1 MSNYSDLKWIENT
14 EARNKQ
20 GKKAKVDF
28 ISRDVVSGVRAF
40 HKSFPQY
47 AATPLH
53 DLSNLSKELNAA
65 NIWIKDESYRF
76 GLNAFKVLGGSYA
89 IGRYI
94 CDRTNMGLENL
105 TYSNL
110 VSEDTKT
117 KLGDTVFITATDG
130 NHGRGVAWAA
140 REMGHRS
147 VVFMPKGSAE
157 MRLENIRKEGA
168 EASITEYNYDD
179 AVRLANEYALKNNGV
194 MIQDTAWD
202 GYEKIPRWIMQGYA
216 TIADEVEEQLRA
228 LGYGEPT
235 HVFLQAGVGSFAASM
250 LGYFAGKYGDDR
262 FISAVLEPD
271 KADCL
276 YRSMVINDGKPH
288 AVTGHMDTI
297 MAGLACG
304 EPNTIGW
311 EILRD
316 YADMFI
322 SCPDYVAARG
332 MRILANPIKSDPR
345 IISGESG
352 AVGAGLISLIM
363 QKPEYKELKD
373 KLKLDKASRILII
386 STEGDTDIE
395 GYRKVVWDGY
405 YPQKLE
411 LKG

>member
-14 EARNKQ
+14 EARNRQ
-20 GKKAKVDF
+20 GKKVKVDF
-28 ISRDVVSGVRAF
+28 ISRDVVSGVRDF

-53 DLSNLSKELNAA
+53 DLSNLSKELNVS

-94 CDRTNMGLENL
+94 CDKTNMGLENL

-117 KLGDTVFITATDG
+117 KLGDTVFVTATDG
-130 NHGRGVAWAA
+130 NHGRGVAWAS
-140 REMGHRS
+140 REMGYRS

-157 MRLENIRKEGA
+157 MRLENIRNEGA
-168 EASITEYNYDD
+168 EACITEYNYDD

-194 MIQDTAWD
+194 MVQDTAWE
-202 GYEKIPRWIMQGYA
+202 GYEEIPRWIMQGYA

-228 LGYGEPT
+228 LDYGEPT
-235 HVFLQAGVGSFAASM
+235 HVFLQAGVGSFAAAM
-250 LGYFAGKYGDDR
+250 LGYFVDKYGNDR
-262 FISAVLEPD
+262 LISAIVEPD

-276 YRSMVINDGKPH
+276 YRSAVINDGRPH

-311 EILRD
+311 KILRD

-352 AVGAGLISLIM
+352 AVGTGLISLIM
-363 QKPEYKELKD
+363 QKTEYKELKD
-373 KLKLDKASRILII
+373 KLKLDKASRTLII

-405 YPQKLE
+405 CP
-411 LKG
+411 GGVNV